1 MRKILRDQRENWVI
15 TLPRPAKGS
24 LMKKL
29 LIGCGIVL
37 LVAGVAVAG
46 IVYYG
51 YMKVRS
57 TIAQFEQLAQVGE
70 IERGV
75 RIKETFVAPPSGQ
88 LTQKQV
94 DQLMKVLTTVHDRLG
109 QNMSAFQR
117 NYQALAQKGK
127 DTTVVDL
134 PTLISAYRD
143 IAAGYID
150 AKKAQ
155 VDALNEAGLSLSEY
169 RWIRAQAYQALDIP
183 FFAVDFDKLASQV
196 KSGNAPAEAPLDP
209 VPSGTAPPG
218 NKALLEPHRKQ
229 LEDYMPLAA
238 FGL

>member
-1 MRKILRDQRENWVI
+1 
-15 TLPRPAKGS
+15 
-24 LMKKL
+24 MKKL
-29 LIGCGIVL
+29 AIGCGIVAL
-37 LVAGVAVAG
+37 VAG
-46 IVYYG
+46 IVIAGIGYYG

-57 TIAQFEQLAQVGE
+57 TIAQFQQLGQIGD

-94 DQLMKVLTTVHDRLG
+94 DQVVKVYTHVHNSLG

-117 NYQALAQKGK
+117 NYQALAQKK
-127 DTTVVDL
+127 DATVVDL

-155 VDALNEAGLSLSEY
+155 VEALNEAGLSLSEY

-183 FFAVDFDKLASQV
+183 FFAVDFGKLAEQV
-196 KSGNAPAEAPLDP
+196 KSGTAPAEAPLDP
-209 VPSGTAPPG
+209 AASGTAPSG
-218 NKALLEPHRKQ
+218 NKALVEPHRKQ
-229 LEDYMPLAA
+229 FEDYLPLAA